1 MRAIKGISSPAR
13 PSGMSTGT
21 TWQPSPEMQLLLT
34 NLTGLLAVD
43 SVSLQFLPTGTT
55 TLRID
60 DGYLDPW
67 KST

>member
-1 MRAIKGISSPAR
+1 
-13 PSGMSTGT
+13 MSTGT
-21 TWQPSPEMQLLLT
+21 SCQPSPEMQLLLT
-34 NLTGLLAVD
+34 NLTGLLAID
-43 SVSLQFLPTGTT
+43 SVSLQFLPSGTT

>member
-1 MRAIKGISSPAR
+1 
-13 PSGMSTGT
+13 MSTGT

-43 SVSLQFLPTGTT
+43 SVSLQFLPMGTT

-60 DGYLDPW
+60 DGVSRSVEEHLAAGLHLR
-67 KST
+67 